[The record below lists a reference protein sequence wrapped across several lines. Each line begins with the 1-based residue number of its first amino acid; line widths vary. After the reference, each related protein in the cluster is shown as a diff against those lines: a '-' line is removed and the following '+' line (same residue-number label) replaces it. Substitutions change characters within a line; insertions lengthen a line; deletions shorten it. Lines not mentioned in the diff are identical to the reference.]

1 MAESSKD
8 KFITLEVDFFTSKEP
23 SATPDFCGCIVNTM
37 QGEDT
42 MAPMGL
48 VRDCYVKAIKDGP
61 APAPQFPWGRVG
73 DERKMTKAKRRKGNI
88 RMKKQANKWKKNSPF
103 QQKKGLW
110 KKMSPF
116 KQNKKSLKKMINK
129 MKQKYQPFSGR
140 TKREI
145 SEEESFDEEDEGEA
159 DDLDYEENS
168 PYEMMNDENN
178 YNDDDDEYD
187 MHSGWD

>member
-61 APAPQFPWGRVG
+61 APAPQFPLGRVG
-73 DERKMTKAKRRKGNI
+73 DEDSINGAKLYFQVSHGTETQDPKLWLN
-88 RMKKQANKWKKNSPF
+88 QAK
-103 QQKKGLW
+103 
-110 KKMSPF
+110 
-116 KQNKKSLKKMINK
+116 
-129 MKQKYQPFSGR
+129 
-140 TKREI
+140 
-145 SEEESFDEEDEGEA
+145 
-159 DDLDYEENS
+159 
-168 PYEMMNDENN
+168 
-178 YNDDDDEYD
+178 
-187 MHSGWD
+187 